1 MSKII
6 KITTENFDE
15 DIMKDGVVAL
25 VDFYADWCGPCKM
38 FAPVFEKV
46 ASEHED
52 VNFYKVNVDEAGE
65 LASMMGVMN
74 IPTIVRFDG
83 GEETARKIGSMPKP
97 AFEEFVS

>member
-1 MSKII
+1 MREI
-6 KITTENFDE
+6 KTLEEFNELVKNESGT
-15 DIMKDGVVAL
+15 VVL
-25 VDFYADWCGPCKM
+25 DFYAVWCGPCKM
-38 FAPVFEKV
+38 FAPIFEKV

-52 VNFYKVNVDEAGE
+52 VKFYKVNVDEAGE

-97 AFEEFVS
+97 AFEDFIA

>member
-1 MSKII
+1 MHELKTVEEFNELVKGESG
-6 KITTENFDE
+6 T
-15 DIMKDGVVAL
+15 VVL
-25 VDFYADWCGPCKM
+25 DFYAVWCGPCKM

-97 AFEEFVS
+97 AFENFIA